1 MVIICNIGFVW
12 HWRGFGLFIGFG
24 GGVGVALD
32 GGGDLVASFEE
43 DFFGLL
49 DDLLVFQVGGRAI
62 GEAIFEGV
70 GNGDELLDE
79 LGGGAAGGDVVVG
92 AGLDDEALEGLVA
105 GAGGAEFVVAAVVC
119 DEAGQFAVV
128 GVGVDDILMLAA
140 GGVDG
145 GEENVIDFGGGGSIG
160 HGREFA
166 WNDSWEPPF
175 NLSNVLSLTV
185 GGRLL
190 GL

>member
-1 MVIICNIGFVW
+1 MVEFADFGFVW
-12 HWRGFGLFIGFG
+12 YWCGFGLLAWFG

-32 GGGDLVASFEE
+32 GGGDLVAGFEE

-70 GNGDELLDE
+70 GNGDKLTDE
-79 LGGGAAGGDVVVG
+79 LGSSAAGGDVVVG

-105 GAGGAEFVVAAVVC
+105 GAGGAEFVVAAVVG

-145 GEENVIDFGGGGSIG
+145 GEEHVIDFGAVVVLGAGENLHGTIHGS
-160 HGREFA
+160 
-166 WNDSWEPPF
+166 
-175 NLSNVLSLTV
+175 
-185 GGRLL
+185 LL
-190 GL
+190 